1 MVNNA
6 LLVNNRGFAFFW
18 PDVRSA
24 RSFELRTR
32 DGYLFRFGDSVL
44 QVVFEQ
50 NSLISGALNGN
61 IILTV
66 VSYRH
71 TSVWILHPLKRL
83 Q

>member
-18 PDVRSA
+18 PD
-24 RSFELRTR
+24 
-32 DGYLFRFGDSVL
+32 GYLFRFGDSIL
-44 QVVFEQ
+44 QVVFAQ
-50 NSLISGALNGN
+50 NSLISGPLNGN